1 MVVLV
6 AIQESKILK
15 YIILLLTGR
24 LDEGTFIIQR
34 ALEEDYS
41 VPWFLF
47 FFWEAEEGN
56 VVSGSTWECEEAE
69 CNIWLR
75 KHTWRRMHRNI
86 WRNNGWKLPTL
97 LKAMQLQIHKTQ
109 WTSQELNLRVHVY
122 GTLQNRTVNVV
133 SRSVR
138 VGDEMGKGWSQKT
151 AKELGPRELL
161 PRQTDRRV
169 DMTACTCRT
178 NRTVQHIVHLPV
190 NKVKTWKNE
199 IFKSISKDVWDTWL
213 LSTIKEIIFI

>member
-24 LDEGTFIIQR
+24 LDEGTFIIQW

-41 VPWFLF
+41 VPWFLLF
-47 FFWEAEEGN
+47 FPWEAEEGN

-69 CNIWLR
+69 CNIW
-75 KHTWRRMHRNI
+75 
-86 WRNNGWKLPTL
+86 NNGWKLPTL

-178 NRTVQHIVHLPV
+178 NRSVQHIVHPPV

-199 IFKSISKDVWDTWL
+199 ISKSISKDIWDTWL